1 MMKKLLSLVLTALML
16 CCTALAE
23 DSLCLTALNV
33 GKADALLLTAGDD
46 VYLIDTGTEESW
58 GQLSCA
64 LKVLE
69 VTHLTG
75 VIVTHMDKDHY
86 GGAAALSM
94 SGIEVDGWYAS
105 WAWEKDNWEK
115 HPIVKA
121 AALRGAEVTKLSS
134 GDTLPL
140 GDGKITVLGP
150 LQRRE
155 DSENDNSL
163 VLLVESGAGSMLLT
177 GDMEYDEEEEL
188 LSAGVIPSCTV
199 LKVAHHGRDDA
210 TSAALASAV
219 SPQIAV
225 ISTST
230 DESPD
235 KKVLNVLKN
244 AGAQIFQ
251 TYQATCG
258 VRVTVSGGN
267 AAAELL
273 NYGELPAIQDGI
285 EIEDKDN
292 QADTLV
298 IANHGSETAD
308 LSGWFIRSER
318 GGELF
323 VIPQGT
329 MLESGESLLIATDS
343 SDESGDLHWQEKN
356 VWHNSKADAAILYD
370 AYGREV
376 AEAE

>member
-1 MMKKLLSLVLTALML
+1 MKKLFTIVLAALML
-16 CCTALAE
+16 CCMALAE
-23 DSLCLTALNV
+23 ESLCLTALNV

-46 VYLIDTGTEESW
+46 VYLIDTGTDEGW
-58 GQLSCA
+58 GLLSCA
-64 LKVLE
+64 LKVLD

-75 VIVTHMDKDHY
+75 VIVTHMDKDHD

-94 SGIEVDGWYAS
+94 SGIQVDGWYAS

-115 HPIVKA
+115 HPLVEA
-121 AALRGAEVTKLSS
+121 AALQGAEVTTLAY

-140 GDGKITVLGP
+140 GEGKMTVLGP

-163 VLLVESGAGSMLLT
+163 VLLAEGGDGSILLT
-177 GDMEYDEEEEL
+177 GDMKYDEEDDL

-210 TSAALASAV
+210 TSSAFVSAV

-244 AGAQIFQ
+244 AGAQIYQ

-258 VRVTVSGGN
+258 IRVTVSGGK
-267 AAAELL
+267 ATAEVL
-273 NYGELPAIQDGI
+273 NYGELPAIQEGI
-285 EIEDKDN
+285 AIEDKDN
-292 QADTLV
+292 EADTLV
-298 IANHGSETAD
+298 IANHSSETAD

-329 MLESGESLLIATDS
+329 TLASGGLLLIATDS
-343 SDESGDLHWQEKN
+343 SDESGDLHWPEKN
-356 VWHNSKADAAILYD
+356 VWHNSKSDAAILYD
-370 AYGREV
+370 VYGREV
-376 AEAE
+376 TEAE